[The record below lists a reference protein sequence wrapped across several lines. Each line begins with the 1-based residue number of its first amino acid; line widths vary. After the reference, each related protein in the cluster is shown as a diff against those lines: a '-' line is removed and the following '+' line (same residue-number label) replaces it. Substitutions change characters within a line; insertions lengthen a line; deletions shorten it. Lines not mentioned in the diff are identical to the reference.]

1 MNRRTSIL
9 ALISAVCAIALSP
22 ATALAQAYP
31 SKPIKLIV
39 PFASGGATDLYARTL
54 GAALSVELGQQ
65 IVVEARPG
73 VGGLTGVDAL
83 AKSPPDGYT
92 LCLAGVAALSAIPFM
107 VTKMPF
113 DWQKD
118 LALIS
123 LVVRVPEV
131 AVVNQTIAANSLP
144 EFVAYARAN
153 PGKINFG
160 SAGAGSV
167 THLGVELLK
176 IEAKIDLVHV
186 PYRGAGPAITD
197 MLGNHIQL
205 LISDAPV
212 IAPYVRS
219 GKIKALAVTSDA
231 RSSTLPEVPTT
242 GEAGYPKVNSDNWYG
257 LVAPARTPPDV
268 LDRLRKATVAVLQS
282 VELKRQFENLG
293 AVLIPS
299 TPDEFFTYIKSE
311 QAKWGP
317 LVAATGVKLE

>member
-1 MNRRTSIL
+1 MDRRLSIF
-9 ALISAVCAIALSP
+9 ALLTAFSAIVFSP
-22 ATALAQAYP
+22 ATALAQTYP
-31 SKPIKLIV
+31 NRPIKLIV
-39 PFASGGATDLYARTL
+39 PFATGGATDLYARTL

-73 VGGLTGVDAL
+73 AGGLTGVDVL

-107 VTKMPF
+107 VSKMPF

-118 LALIS
+118 LAPIS

-131 AVVNQTIAANSLP
+131 IVVNQAIAANTLA
-144 EFVAYARAN
+144 EFVAHARSN

-176 IEAKIDLVHV
+176 TEAKIELVHV
-186 PYRGAGPAITD
+186 PYRGAAPAITD
-197 MLGNHIQL
+197 LIGNHIQL

-212 IAPYVRS
+212 IASYVQS
-219 GKIKALAVTSDA
+219 GKLKALATTSEA
-231 RSSTLPEVPTT
+231 RSILLPDVPTT
-242 GEAGYPKVNSDNWYG
+242 GEAGYPRVNSDNWYG
-257 LVAPARTPPDV
+257 LVAPAGTPPDV
-268 LDRLRKATVAVLQS
+268 LDRLQKATVAVLRS
-282 VELKRQFENLG
+282 TELKRQFDNLG

-299 TPDEFFTYIKSE
+299 TPDEFVAYIKSE

-317 LVAATGVKLE
+317 LVAATGVKLD

>member
-176 IEAKIDLVHV
+176 TEAKIDLVHV

-219 GKIKALAVTSDA
+219 GKIKALAITSDA